1 MTPPEIVSIAGQ
13 PHPFC
18 YLEEDENAH
27 RTGIVTRQQTFW
39 MEPLCRRAPGS
50 SLHPLPRIPPIEIE
64 EVTFGNEAPPAQF
77 LARLEREA
85 GEAREHFAGTSVEDY
100 ARVTKQP
107 LTEQNRAEIAQEL
120 GRLQKISPDEAKA
133 NWFENEAQFPYFNL
147 KIERAGA
154 SDSEVWQLVHGIRFL
169 AHYAD
174 GTRIYLTAL
183 QAAPH
188 SRKEADGVRSR
199 FGSAVPEAAADATA
213 NASDTQTTSLAAQ
226 MAKLLPK
233 VEKLVVQQTQQQA
246 TSQKET
252 ENALRE
258 ILAENKA
265 SPVDLEIRNFYW
277 LRNFSQD
284 RIVEELKKQG
294 RGKSKT
300 YVGRVIRSVNQ
311 QLEAKNFRGKYRV
324 TGSALPEAHAFEGDG
339 DDSRIVPVNTETPA
353 TILEGNE
360 RQGIIE
366 RWPKHSPEDQKCL
379 LEEYPDL
386 EPELRRKG
394 MLDEKLKRNR
404 KP

>member
-1 MTPPEIVSIAGQ
+1 MTTPEFVVITGQ

-18 YLEEDENAH
+18 YLEADENGH
-27 RTGIVTRQQTFW
+27 RTGIVTRQQIFW

-77 LARLEREA
+77 LARIEREA
-85 GEAREHFAGTSVEDY
+85 GEVREHFAGTSVEDY

-120 GRLQKISPDEAKA
+120 GRLQKMSLDEAKA
-133 NWFENEAQFPYFNL
+133 NWFEGDAQFAYFNL
-147 KIERAGA
+147 KIERVGT
-154 SDSEVWQLVHGIRFL
+154 SESEVWQLVHGIRFL

-183 QAAPH
+183 QAVPH
-188 SRKEADGVRSR
+188 SRKEAREVRRR

-213 NASDTQTTSLAAQ
+213 NASDTQTALLVAQ
-226 MAKLLPK
+226 VAKLLPN
-233 VEKLVVQQTQQQA
+233 VEKLVGQHHQLEAST
-246 TSQKET
+246 QKET
-252 ENALRE
+252 ENALRQ
-258 ILAENKA
+258 ILADTKPL
-265 SPVDLEIRNFYW
+265 PVNRQIIQLYW
-277 LRNFSQD
+277 LRNLSQD
-284 RIVEELKKQG
+284 RNVEELKKEG
-294 RGKSKT
+294 RGKSKS
-300 YVGRVIRSVNQ
+300 YVGGVIRSVNRR
-311 QLEAKNFRGKYRV
+311 LEAKKLRGKHRV
-324 TGSALPEAHAFEGDG
+324 TGPALPEAHAWEGDG
-339 DDSRIVPVNTETPA
+339 DDSGIVPFTEETPS
-353 TILEGNE
+353 TILEENE

-366 RWPKHSPEDQKCL
+366 RWPTRSPEEQKHL

-394 MLDEKLKRNR
+394 VLGEKPKRNR